1 MRLLPCFLF
10 ISGCLISGLALANGM
25 GNAASLPG
33 ASTHDLRVMTF
44 NVRYSE
50 ADDGINAWL
59 RRRDLM
65 VQVIRKEHPDIL
77 GTQELLLPQ
86 ADYLQQHLP
95 DYTWFGMGRNGNE
108 INRNDNEHMGV
119 FYDKERLKVLKSGN
133 FWFSDTPDKP
143 GSKSFGQPLPRMVTW
158 AQFQDLRSG
167 KQFYYYDTHFPY
179 QDGKKA
185 EAIRERCAEEILRR
199 LAQLPASVP
208 FILTGDFNTA
218 PESVTHAALTKVLH
232 DARTSAPRHEGPVS
246 TFHDFTGHAT
256 KRIDWILYRGM
267 TADSVRTITTHEG
280 KVYPSDHFPVAADLS
295 W

>member
-1 MRLLPCFLF
+1 MRLLPRLF
-10 ISGCLISGLALANGM
+10 SISGFLISGLALVTGT
-25 GNAASLPG
+25 NAASLPG

-50 ADDGINAWL
+50 ADDGINAWP

-65 VQVIRKEHPDIL
+65 VQVIRKERPDIL

-86 ADYLQQHLP
+86 ADYLQRHLP
-95 DYTWFGMGRNGNE
+95 GYTWFGMGRNGNE

-119 FYDKERLKVLKSGN
+119 FYDKARLKVLKSGN

-143 GSKSFGQPLPRMVTW
+143 GSIGAGQVMPRMVTW
-158 AQFQDLRSG
+158 AQFKDLRSG
-167 KQFYYYDTHFPY
+167 RQFYYYDTHFPY

-185 EAIRERCAEEILRR
+185 EAIRERCAEEILQH
-199 LAQLPASVP
+199 LARLPASAP
-208 FILTGDFNTA
+208 FILTGDFNTT
-218 PESVTHAALTKVLH
+218 PESATHAALTRDLH
-232 DARTSAPRHEGPVS
+232 DVRTSAPRHEGPAS
-246 TFHDFTGHAT
+246 TFHDFTGQAT

-280 KVYPSDHFPVAADLS
+280 KVYPSDHFPVVADLS